1 MATVY
6 LNRYTKAR
14 ELVEKNGG
22 PTSFAKRMGVSKQYI
37 SHVLS
42 ESAARKNIGAVFARK
57 IEQEFSLPTGY
68 LDEAKPMSAVK
79 ANQYTVRVPM
89 LEVAGSNSNQEVATY
104 KGDVVQEVVFMRRW
118 MRQSVNANDHDLMAV
133 ASVRTDKMKPT
144 FTRDDIVLVDTTV
157 SKIDDAGVF
166 VFTRNNNLYINR
178 IQPVKEGLKILCD
191 NAHYETEVI
200 PTEEMNS
207 IVVCGRAVRVWNN
220 NAL

>member
-6 LNRYTKAR
+6 SNRYAKAR

-22 PTSFAKRMGVSKQYI
+22 ATSFAKRMGVSKQYI

-42 ESAARKNIGAVFARK
+42 ESASRKQMGGTFARK

-68 LDEAKPMSAVK
+68 LDEPLPMSPAKV
-79 ANQYTVRVPM
+79 NQYTVRVPM

-144 FTRDDIVLVDTTV
+144 FTRDDVVIVDTTV

-191 NAHYETEVI
+191 NPHYDTEIV
-200 PTEEMNS
+200 PASEMSS
-207 IVVCGRAVRVWNN
+207 IVVCGRAVRVLNN
-220 NAL
+220 NVL